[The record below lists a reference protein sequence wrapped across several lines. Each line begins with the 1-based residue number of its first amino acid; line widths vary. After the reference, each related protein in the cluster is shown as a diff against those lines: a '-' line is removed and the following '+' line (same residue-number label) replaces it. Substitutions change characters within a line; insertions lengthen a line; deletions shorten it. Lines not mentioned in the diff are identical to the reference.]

1 MAHSRGASHQTARL
15 KPESPFVEANVIVS
29 HRPASLHLS
38 LSGWYPAVPFSRNS
52 FSVCLHLFSPF
63 IPTCVSLSSP
73 SSSSSVCP
81 PHQLLLTTEHFL
93 FLHIVSASTALQM
106 FPSRPNS
113 SGVPPSI
120 FSSGATFFFF
130 CQSSFGLS

>member
-38 LSGWYPAVPFSRNS
+38 LSGWYPAVPFSCNS
-52 FSVCLHLFSPF
+52 FSVCLHLFSLF
-63 IPTCVSLSSP
+63 IPTCVSLPSP
-73 SSSSSVCP
+73 SSSSSFCP

-93 FLHIVSASTALQM
+93 FLRIVSAST
-106 FPSRPNS
+106 N
-113 SGVPPSI
+113 VPVAAELVWCAS
-120 FSSGATFFFF
+120 FHFFFRRYLF
-130 CQSSFGLS
+130 HAGHHSAHS